1 VDKVD
6 YGGVKVLSVRHGLEE
21 IGAAYG
27 ASLSCSN

>member
-6 YGGVKVLSVRHGLEE
+6 YGGVKVLSVRHGLE